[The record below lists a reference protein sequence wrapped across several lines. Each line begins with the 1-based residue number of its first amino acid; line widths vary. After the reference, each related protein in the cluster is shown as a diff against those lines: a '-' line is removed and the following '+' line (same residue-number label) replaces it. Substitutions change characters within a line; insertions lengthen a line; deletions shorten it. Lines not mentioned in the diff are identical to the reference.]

1 MDIFTQNKLL
11 IRLIILLALLNV
23 ASIGVFVW
31 KDFIKHPP
39 QDTPQG
45 NNRPP
50 RPEDFKGGRLPRPE
64 DFKDG
69 RPPRPEDFKGGRPP
83 RPEDFK
89 DGRPPR
95 PEDAENRPPQYNG
108 SQDVSIILEKELQ
121 LTKAQVA
128 QIQALRVDCLKKE
141 QMLKAAMGAK
151 RDSMNELMFNKTT
164 DETVVKALARG
175 IAENEY
181 QMELL
186 RFDQSKTFKA
196 ICTPEQLARFN
207 NLVIEIRDYF
217 QPHK

>member
-31 KDFIKHPP
+31 KDFIKQPR
-39 QDTPQG
+39 QENAQG
-45 NNRPP
+45 NRRP
-50 RPEDFKGGRLPRPE
+50 PRPE

-69 RPPRPEDFKGGRPP
+69 RPPRSEDFKNGRPP

-95 PEDAENRPPQYNG
+95 SEEAENRPPQYNG
-108 SQDVSIILEKELQ
+108 TQDVSTVLEKELH
-121 LTKAQVA
+121 LTKTQVA
-128 QIQALRVDCLKKE
+128 QLQALRADFFKKE
-141 QMLKAAMGAK
+141 EALRASIGEK
-151 RDSMNELMFNKTT
+151 RDAMNELMFNRQT

-175 IAENEY
+175 IAEDEY

-186 RFDQSKTFKA
+186 RLAQAQVLKN
-196 ICTPEQLARFN
+196 ICTAEQLARFN
-207 NLVIEIRDYF
+207 DLVIEIRDYF
-217 QPHK
+217 QPHH